1 MFFKNKK
8 NNRQEIKKLMEIYK
22 DLSNPASKEF
32 EKLLNS
38 QLSKIQIEEGK
49 IINGKINKITEKFVF
64 LFVEGLKSEPVLDI
78 NELKTMGLSE
88 KIKIGETIPVL
99 LEKIED
105 KHGEVLVSASKA
117 QKIKGWD
124 KLVEAYEKN
133 EPIMGKITSKCK
145 GGCIVE
151 HLDTGSLMFLPG
163 SQISDKPLK
172 DISHLMNEPQKFAL
186 IKLDKV
192 RGNACVS
199 RREIISSFKK
209 EDKAKIIDKY
219 KVGDIIEGA
228 EVKGYSSFGCFFNVN
243 GELDVLVHLQ
253 EISYSRVNHPDE
265 VFNIG
270 EKHNLKV
277 ISVDKEKLQVG
288 CSVKQLSPDPF
299 EHIENYELNK
309 TYKVKVVKIM
319 DFGAFCE
326 LEPGLTTLLHSS
338 ELSWT
343 KKNVSAKKMFKIGDE
358 IDCVITEIDKDKRRV
373 AISHRLTQENPFDTF
388 EKNYPVGTIV
398 EGEIVNKNDYSLF
411 VKIENLDV
419 DAFLHCN
426 DLTYLNNGEEE
437 LSKYKKGDKINV
449 KVLEI
454 KSSEQKI
461 RVGLRQ
467 TQTDPFEWFKDK
479 SKNQTITV
487 KVISTDNK
495 GLIVRPEGCEMD
507 FQIKKSAIAINA
519 ADARPNRWTG
529 GEKLD
534 CAIAD
539 LDLGK
544 RKVSLSIKL
553 LEEIEKKEA
562 LEKYGSEGSGKN
574 LPFSSLSEDLKKK
587 EEEKE

>member
-1 MFFKNKK
+1 
-8 NNRQEIKKLMEIYK
+8 MEIYK

-49 IINGKINKITEKFVF
+49 IIDGKINKITEKFVF

-78 NELKTMGLSE
+78 NELKSMGLSE
-88 KIKIGETIPVL
+88 RIKLGETIPVL

-105 KHGEVLVSASKA
+105 KNGEVLVSASKA

-151 HLDTGSLMFLPG
+151 HIDTGSLMFLPG

-209 EDKAKIIDKY
+209 EDKAKIIEKF
-219 KVGDIIEGA
+219 KVGDIIKNA

-270 EKHNLKV
+270 EKHDLKV

-309 TYKVKVVKIM
+309 IYKVKVVKIM

-326 LEPGLTTLLHSS
+326 LEPGLTTLLHTS

-343 KKNVSAKKMFKIGDE
+343 KKNISAKKMFRIGDE

-373 AISHRLTQENPFDTF
+373 AISHKLAKENPFQTF
-388 EKNYPVGTIV
+388 EAKYPVNSIV
-398 EGEIVNKNDYSLF
+398 DGEVVNKNEYSLF
-411 VKIENLDV
+411 VKIDDTEV

-437 LSKYKKGDKINV
+437 LIKYKKGDKIKV

-461 RVGLRQ
+461 RVGLKQ
-467 TQTDPFEWFKDK
+467 TQPDPFDWFKDK

-519 ADARPNRWTG
+519 ADARPSRWTG

-539 LDLGK
+539 IDLNK
-544 RKVSLSIKL
+544 RKVVLSIKL

-587 EEEKE
+587 EEEK

>member
-1 MFFKNKK
+1 
-8 NNRQEIKKLMEIYK
+8 MEIYK

-32 EKLLNS
+32 EKLLNN
-38 QLSKIQIEEGK
+38 QFTKNTIEEGK
-49 IINGKINKITEKFVF
+49 VIEGKINKITEKFVF
-64 LFVEGLKSEPVLDI
+64 LFIEGLKSEPVLDI
-78 NELKTMGLSE
+78 NELKSMGLS
-88 KIKIGETIPVL
+88 KNIAIGETISVL

-105 KHGEVLVSASKA
+105 KNGDVVVSASKA

-124 KLVEAYEKN
+124 KLVEAYEKK

-172 DISHLMNEPQKFAL
+172 NIDHLMNEPQKFAL

-209 EDKAKIIDKY
+209 EDKAKIIEKY
-219 KVGDIIEGA
+219 KIGDIIKNA

-243 GELDVLVHLQ
+243 NELDVLVHLQ
-253 EISYSRVNHPDE
+253 EISYSRVSHPDE
-265 VFNIG
+265 IFNIG
-270 EKHNLKV
+270 EKHDLKV

-288 CSVKQLSPDPF
+288 CSIKQLSPDPF
-299 EHIENYELNK
+299 EHIENYELK
-309 TYKVKVVKIM
+309 KIYKAKVVKIM

-343 KKNVSAKKMFKIGDE
+343 KKNTSVKKMFKVGDE
-358 IDCVITEIDKDKRRV
+358 IDCVITEIDKAKRRV
-373 AISHRLTQENPFDTF
+373 AISHKLTKENPFEVF
-388 EKNYPVGTIV
+388 EKKYPVGTEV
-398 EGEIVNKNDYSLF
+398 NGEIVNKNEYSLF
-411 VKIENLDV
+411 INIENLGV

-426 DLTYLNNGEEE
+426 DLTYLDNGEEE
-437 LSKYKKGDKINV
+437 LKKFNKGDKIKV

-454 KSSEQKI
+454 KVDDQKI
-461 RVGLRQ
+461 RVGLKQ
-467 TQTDPFEWFKDK
+467 TQPDPFNWFKDK
-479 SKNQTITV
+479 KINNVITV
-487 KVISTDNK
+487 KIVSSDNK
-495 GLIVRPEGCEMD
+495 GLVVRPEGCEMD
-507 FQIKKSAIAINA
+507 FIIKKNQIAINP
-519 ADARPNRWTG
+519 ADARTSRFTG
-529 GEKLD
+529 GERID
-534 CAIAD
+534 CAISEID
-539 LDLGK
+539 FNK

-553 LEEIEKKEA
+553 LEELEKKEA

-574 LPFSSLSEDLKKK
+574 LPFSTLSEELNKKNK
-587 EEEKE
+587 K

>member
-1 MFFKNKK
+1 
-8 NNRQEIKKLMEIYK
+8 MEIYK
-22 DLSNPASKEF
+22 DLSSPASKEF

-38 QLSKIQIEEGK
+38 QLSKNTIEEGK
-49 IINGKINKITEKFVF
+49 VIDGKINKITEKFVF

-78 NELKTMGLSE
+78 NELKSMGLSE
-88 KIKIGETIPVL
+88 NIKVGETISVL

-105 KHGEVLVSASKA
+105 KNGEVIVSASKA
-117 QKIKGWD
+117 LKIKGWD
-124 KLVEAYEKN
+124 KLVEAYEKK
-133 EPIMGKITSKCK
+133 EPIMGKIVSKCK

-151 HLDTGSLMFLPG
+151 HIDTGSLMFLPG

-209 EDKAKIIDKY
+209 EDKAKIIEKY
-219 KVGDIIEGA
+219 KVGDVIKGA

-243 GELDVLVHLQ
+243 NELDVLVHLQ

-270 EKHNLKV
+270 EKHDLKV

-288 CSVKQLSPDPF
+288 CYVKQLSPDPF
-299 EHIENYELNK
+299 EHIENYELK
-309 TYKVKVVKIM
+309 KVYKVKVVKIM

-343 KKNVSAKKMFKIGDE
+343 KKNVSAKKMFKVGDE

-373 AISHRLTQENPFDTF
+373 AISHRLTKENPFEVF
-388 EKNYPVGTIV
+388 EKKFPVGTIV
-398 EGEIVNKNDYSLF
+398 EGIVVNKNEYSLF
-411 VKIENLDV
+411 LNIENLEI

-426 DLTYLNNGEEE
+426 DLTYLNNGEDE
-437 LSKYKKGDKINV
+437 LKKYKKGDKINV

-454 KSSEQKI
+454 KSLDQKI

-467 TQTDPFEWFKDK
+467 TQPDPFDWFKDK
-479 SKNQTITV
+479 KINQVITV
-487 KVISTDNK
+487 KIISSDNK
-495 GLIVRPEGCEMD
+495 GLVVRPEECEMD
-507 FQIKKSAIAINA
+507 FIIKKNQIAINA
-519 ADARPNRWTG
+519 ADARPSRFTG
-529 GEKLD
+529 GERID
-534 CAIAD
+534 CAISD

-544 RKVSLSIKL
+544 RKATLSIKL
-553 LEEIEKKEA
+553 LEELEKKEA
-562 LEKYGSEGSGKN
+562 LEKYGAEDSGKN
-574 LPFSSLSEDLKKK
+574 LPFSSLSTKLDKKNKKK
-587 EEEKE
+587 